1 MKPHEIEALVDAR
14 VEIKVREVLT
24 TMLGLNQTLPET
36 KRQYYPTSQAWKLL
50 DFDNQD
56 QLYDAV
62 SSGLLRLGI
71 EVSDRRKPQS
81 AMPRY
86 YFNIEACQQRLAEL
100 PEKRK

>member
-14 VEIKVREVLT
+14 VEIKVREILAS
-24 TMLGLNQTLPET
+24 MLGLDQKQPKA
-36 KRQYYPTSQAWKLL
+36 KRRFYPTSQAWKLL

-71 EVSDRRKPQS
+71 EVSDRSKPQS

-86 YFNIEACQQRLAEL
+86 YFNIEACQRRLAEL